1 MKLLTIALFLYTI
14 AGQDSKCEDEET
26 KKADL
31 ALAPFADKIKEADDN
46 VTKAKEVQTK
56 AEEASQGAIT
66 AKATADTDLEEA
78 DKTKDVT
85 GKAVIQ
91 STADF
96 KTKAI
101 GAL

>member
-46 VTKAKEVQTK
+46 VTKAKEV
-56 AEEASQGAIT
+56 
-66 AKATADTDLEEA
+66 
-78 DKTKDVT
+78 
-85 GKAVIQ
+85 
-91 STADF
+91 
-96 KTKAI
+96 
-101 GAL
+101 